1 MVKIIGLGVG
11 IAVLVL
17 VVVAIVDVATAPTAT
32 TGQCL
37 LVRRMVLADYCANSC
52 SPPFDCTLTTRP
64 YMVFFRQAASCMD
77 GVIC

>member
-1 MVKIIGLGVG
+1 MKLIGLIGG
-11 IAVLVL
+11 ILLLVL
-17 VVVAIVDVATAPTAT
+17 VVTLVAADVATTPSTR

-37 LVRRMVLADYCANSC
+37 LVRRIVLPDICANSC

-64 YMVFFRQAASCMD
+64 YGIFFMQAASCMD